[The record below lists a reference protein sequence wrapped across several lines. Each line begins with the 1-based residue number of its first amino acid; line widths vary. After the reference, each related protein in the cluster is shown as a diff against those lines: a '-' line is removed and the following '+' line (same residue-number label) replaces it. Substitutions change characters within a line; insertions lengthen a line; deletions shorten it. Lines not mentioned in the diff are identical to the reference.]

1 MVETIRLIDDLYKG
15 FYTMRRLPVYILL
28 DTSGSMRGEPIHSV
42 NVGLQS
48 MLSALRQDPYALES
62 VHLSIITFDL
72 EAKVYL
78 SLTPLDQVQLSN
90 IDVPS
95 AGATFMGAAL
105 ELLAEQVSQQI
116 QKSSDEIK
124 GDWRPLLFVMTD
136 GSPSDVY
143 AYQQAVPVIQQLNFA
158 SIVACAAGPKAKTEH
173 LLQLT
178 DKVVVLDTMD
188 AASFS
193 GFFKWVSASV
203 VAGSSSAGI
212 SSSISLPPPPPEVQ
226 LVL

>member
-1 MVETIRLIDDLYKG
+1 
-15 FYTMRRLPVYILL
+15 MRRLPVYILL

-72 EAKVYL
+72 EARVYL
-78 SLTPLDQVQLSN
+78 PLTPLDQVQLTD

-105 ELLAEQVSQQI
+105 ELLAEQVTQQL
-116 QKSSDEIK
+116 QKSTDEVK
-124 GDWRPLLFVMTD
+124 GDWRPLLFMMTD

-143 AYQQAVPVIQQLNFA
+143 AYQQAIPVMQQLNFA
-158 SIVACAAGPKAKTEH
+158 SIVACAAGPKAKQDH

-188 AASFS
+188 AASFA

-203 VAGSSSAGI
+203 VVGSSSAGI
-212 SSSISLPPPPPEVQ
+212 SGSVSLPPPPPEVQ

>member
-1 MVETIRLIDDLYKG
+1 
-15 FYTMRRLPVYILL
+15 MRRLPVYILL

-62 VHLSIITFDL
+62 VYLSIITFDL
-72 EAKVYL
+72 EAKIYL
-78 SLTPLDQVQLSN
+78 TLTPLEQVQLAE
-90 IDVPS
+90 IQAPS

-105 ELLAEQVSQQI
+105 ELLAECVNQQVQTNTT
-116 QKSSDEIK
+116 DEN
-124 GDWRPLLFVMTD
+124 GDWRPLLFIMTD
-136 GSPSDVY
+136 GSPSDIY
-143 AYQQAVPVIQQLNFA
+143 AYQQVIPVIQQFNFA
-158 SIVACAAGPKAKTEH
+158 SIVACAAGPKAKQEH

-188 AASFS
+188 AASFA

-212 SSSISLPPPPPEVQ
+212 SGSISLPPPPPEVQ

>member
-1 MVETIRLIDDLYKG
+1 
-15 FYTMRRLPVYILL
+15 MRRLPVYILL

-62 VHLSIITFDL
+62 VYLSVITFDI

-78 SLTPLDQVQLSN
+78 PLTPLDQVQIPDL
-90 IDVPS
+90 DVPNV
-95 AGATFMGAAL
+95 GATFMGAAL
-105 ELLAEQVSQQI
+105 ELLAQEVQQNV
-116 QKSSDEIK
+116 QKSSNDVK
-124 GDWRPLLFVMTD
+124 GDWRPLLFLMTD

-143 AYQQAVPVIQQLNFA
+143 AYQQIVPTIKQLNFA
-158 SIVACAAGPKAKTEH
+158 TVVACAAGPKAKTES

-178 DKVVVLDTMD
+178 DQVVVLDTMD
-188 AASFS
+188 SNSFAS
-193 GFFKWVSASV
+193 FFKWVSASV
-203 VAGSSSAGI
+203 VAGSSSAGV
-212 SSSISLPPPPPEVQ
+212 SDSISLPPPPAEIQ

>member
-1 MVETIRLIDDLYKG
+1 
-15 FYTMRRLPVYILL
+15 MRRLPVYILL

-78 SLTPLDQVQLSN
+78 PLTPLDQVQLAD

-105 ELLAEQVSQQI
+105 ELLAEQVSQQL
-116 QKSSDEIK
+116 QKSTDEVK

-143 AYQQAVPVIQQLNFA
+143 AYQQAIPVIKQLNFA
-158 SIVACAAGPKAKTEH
+158 SIVACAAGPKAKQEH

-188 AASFS
+188 AASFA

-203 VAGSSSAGI
+203 VVGSSSAGI
-212 SSSISLPPPPPEVQ
+212 SGSVSLPPPPPEVQ

>member
-1 MVETIRLIDDLYKG
+1 
-15 FYTMRRLPVYILL
+15 MRRLPVYILL

-78 SLTPLDQVQLSN
+78 PLTPLDQVQLAD

-105 ELLAEQVSQQI
+105 ELLAEQVNQQL
-116 QKSSDEIK
+116 QKSTDEVK

-143 AYQQAVPVIQQLNFA
+143 AYQQAIPVIQQLNFA
-158 SIVACAAGPKAKTEH
+158 SIVACAAGPKAKQEH

-188 AASFS
+188 AASFA

-203 VAGSSSAGI
+203 VVGSSSAGI
-212 SSSISLPPPPPEVQ
+212 SGSVSLPPPPPEVQ

>member
-1 MVETIRLIDDLYKG
+1 
-15 FYTMRRLPVYILL
+15 MRRLPVYILL

-78 SLTPLDQVQLSN
+78 PLTPLDQVQLAD

-105 ELLAEQVSQQI
+105 ELLAEQVSQQL
-116 QKSSDEIK
+116 QKSTDEVK

-143 AYQQAVPVIQQLNFA
+143 AYQQAIPVIKQLNFA
-158 SIVACAAGPKAKTEH
+158 SIVACAAGPKAKQEH

-188 AASFS
+188 AASFA

-203 VAGSSSAGI
+203 VVGSSSVGI
-212 SSSISLPPPPPEVQ
+212 SGSVSLPPPPPEVQ

>member
-1 MVETIRLIDDLYKG
+1 
-15 FYTMRRLPVYILL
+15 MRRLPVYILL

-78 SLTPLDQVQLSN
+78 PLTPLDQVQLTN

-105 ELLAEQVSQQI
+105 ELLAEQVTQHL
-116 QKSSDEIK
+116 QKSTDEVK

-143 AYQQAVPVIQQLNFA
+143 AYQQAIPVIQQLNFA
-158 SIVACAAGPKAKTEH
+158 SIVACAAGPKAKQEH

-188 AASFS
+188 AASFA

-203 VAGSSSAGI
+203 VVGSSSAGI
-212 SSSISLPPPPPEVQ
+212 SGPVSLPPPPPEVQ

>member
-1 MVETIRLIDDLYKG
+1 
-15 FYTMRRLPVYILL
+15 MRRLPVYILL

-78 SLTPLDQVQLSN
+78 PLTPLDQVQLNN

-105 ELLAEQVSQQI
+105 ELLAEQVSHQI

-143 AYQQAVPVIQQLNFA
+143 AYQQAVPVIQQLNF
-158 SIVACAAGPKAKTEH
+158 
-173 LLQLT
+173 
-178 DKVVVLDTMD
+178 
-188 AASFS
+188 
-193 GFFKWVSASV
+193 
-203 VAGSSSAGI
+203 
-212 SSSISLPPPPPEVQ
+212 
-226 LVL
+226 

>member
-1 MVETIRLIDDLYKG
+1 
-15 FYTMRRLPVYILL
+15 MRRLPVYILL

-62 VHLSIITFDL
+62 VHLSVITFDL

-78 SLTPLDQVQLSN
+78 PLTPLDQVQLAD

-105 ELLAEQVSQQI
+105 ELLAEQVTQQL
-116 QKSSDEIK
+116 QKSTDEVK

-143 AYQQAVPVIQQLNFA
+143 AYQQAIPVIKQLNFA
-158 SIVACAAGPKAKTEH
+158 SIVACAAGPKAKQEH

-188 AASFS
+188 AASFA

-203 VAGSSSAGI
+203 VVGSSSAGI
-212 SSSISLPPPPPEVQ
+212 SGSVSLPPPPPEVQ